1 MWDTW
6 METWYDNIV
15 MTVRVKFSMSCGS
28 CQVMVVSW
36 QLAREFEGANVASV
50 PVVPAGK
57 ITSSCH
63 RPPCNKAAEKR
74 AHTQPQPIQLL
85 GLFAST
91 GTYVENCWGFQARS
105 VAVGKAPTAL
115 THTHVIKETSPEKK
129 ARLNIQHKFYRHL
142 VVPWGVEGRPK
153 EIDPVISLSRWH
165 QVLRRRPLSLL
176 LCLWPSSALNWKPH
190 FSWRVLLFCSKQGNT
205 DRVWMC
211 ACLSAR
217 LSESP
222 MC

>member
-6 METWYDNIV
+6 METWYDDIV
-15 MTVRVKFSMSCGS
+15 MTVSVKFSMSCGS
-28 CQVMVVSW
+28 RQVTVVSW

-91 GTYVENCWGFQARS
+91 RTYVENCWGFQARS
-105 VAVGKAPTAL
+105 VAAL

-176 LCLWPSSALNWKPH
+176 LCLWPSSQHWTGNHISHDVFFCFAANKETQTVFGCVRVCQHVSLN
-190 FSWRVLLFCSKQGNT
+190 RRCVN
-205 DRVWMC
+205 
-211 ACLSAR
+211 
-217 LSESP
+217 
-222 MC
+222 